1 MAFVLARFAGADAAD
16 FLQACQHIRWGKDP
30 PMEFRRGD
38 VVLIAFPFI
47 QDFSKSKERPAVII
61 QNDVGNAYGGN
72 LILAAI
78 TSHLP
83 EQEYP
88 VHYRVYAGTPIAKEA
103 GLDRDSIVKAE
114 TIITV
119 PKSSV
124 IEKLGHFTPEAL
136 AEIDRCLRVSLE
148 LE

>member
-1 MAFVLARFAGADAAD
+1 MD
-16 FLQACQHIRWGKDP
+16 HPI
-30 PMEFRRGD
+30 EFQRGD
-38 VVLIAFPFI
+38 VVRIAFPFI
-47 QDFSKSKERPAVII
+47 QDFTKSKERPAVVI
-61 QNDVGNAYGGN
+61 QNDVGNAYGDN

-78 TSHLP
+78 TSSVP

-88 VHYRVYAGTPIAKEA
+88 VHYQVYAGSSIAKEA
-103 GLDRDSIVKAE
+103 GLDQDCVVKAE

-124 IEKLGHFTPEAL
+124 IEKLGRFSPEAL